1 MKKMRELTEN
11 LLEEITKRLAESIQP
26 ERIYLFG
33 SHAAGNANQDSDVDL
48 LAVVPDT
55 EASLREIAIEGRRSL
70 WDIEMPFDL
79 IVCTESQFERFRDV
93 KNSIMNEAFCLG
105 RIVYG
110 S

>member
-1 MKKMRELTEN
+1 MRELTDN
-11 LLEEITKRLAESIQP
+11 LLGEITGRLAESIRP

-33 SHAAGNANQDSDVDL
+33 SHTTGRADDDSDIDL

-55 EASLREIAIEGRRSL
+55 KKSLREIAIEGKKSL
-70 WDIEMPFDL
+70 WGIQAPLDL
-79 IVCTESQFERFRDV
+79 IVCTEFQFNRFRDV
-93 KNSIMNEAFCLG
+93 KNSIMNEAFCFG

>member
-1 MKKMRELTEN
+1 MRELTEN
-11 LLEEITKRLAESIQP
+11 LLEEMTKRLAESIQP

-33 SHAAGNANQDSDVDL
+33 SHAAGNADQDSDVDL

-55 EASLREIAIEGRRSL
+55 KKSVREIAIKGRKSL
-70 WDIEMPFDL
+70 WDIEVPFDL
-79 IVCTESQFERFRDV
+79 IVCTKFQFERFRNV
-93 KNSIMNEAFCLG
+93 KNSIMNEAFCFG

>member
-1 MKKMRELTEN
+1 MRELTEN
-11 LLEEITKRLAESIQP
+11 LLEEITRRLAESIQP
-26 ERIYLFG
+26 EKIYLFG

-55 EASLREIAIEGRRSL
+55 EKSVREIAIEGRKSL
-70 WDIEMPFDL
+70 RDIQVPFDL
-79 IVCTESQFERFRDV
+79 IVCTKFQFERFRDV
-93 KNSIMNEAFCLG
+93 KNSIMNEAFCFG

>member
-1 MKKMRELTEN
+1 MRELTDN
-11 LLEEITKRLAESIQP
+11 LLQEITKRLAESIQP

-55 EASLREIAIEGRRSL
+55 EESVREIAIEGRKSL
-70 WDIEMPFDL
+70 WDIGVLFDL
-79 IVCTESQFERFRDV
+79 IVCTKFQFERFRDV
-93 KNSIMNEAFCLG
+93 KDSIMNEAFCFG
-105 RIVYG
+105 RLVYG

>member
-1 MKKMRELTEN
+1 MRELTEN

-55 EASLREIAIEGRRSL
+55 EKSLREIAIEGRKSL
-70 WDIEMPFDL
+70 RDIQVPFDL
-79 IVCTESQFERFRDV
+79 IVCTEFQFERFRDV
-93 KNSIMNEAFCLG
+93 KNSIMNEAFCFG